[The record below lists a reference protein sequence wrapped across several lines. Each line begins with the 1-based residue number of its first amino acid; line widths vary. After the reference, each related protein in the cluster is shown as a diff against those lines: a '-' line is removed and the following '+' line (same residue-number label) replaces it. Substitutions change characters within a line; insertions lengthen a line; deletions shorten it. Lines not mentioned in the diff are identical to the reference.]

1 MLWQGVFCIV
11 NLKEVRRMDASSSNG
26 TGPDKQYK
34 SEKSE
39 EMPYEHSSHSKRTTK

>member
-1 MLWQGVFCIV
+1 
-11 NLKEVRRMDASSSNG
+11 MDASSSNG

-39 EMPYEHSSHSKRTTK
+39 EMPYEHSSHRKRTTK